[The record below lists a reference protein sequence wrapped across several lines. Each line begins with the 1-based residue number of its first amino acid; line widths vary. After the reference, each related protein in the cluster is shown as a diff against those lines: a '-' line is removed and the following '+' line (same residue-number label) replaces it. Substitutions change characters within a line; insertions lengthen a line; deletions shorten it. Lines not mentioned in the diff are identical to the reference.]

1 MLAIQRLYTFI
12 CNIQQLHEFDALL
25 IKGHQSKRSVCKAL
39 FAKLKMPT
47 TLTEESLTN
56 PSDVEVMPAVAT
68 HDWLLRNRLTRV
80 EETWAAVLED
90 ECGPALVALLTRL
103 RELCAP
109 DGQAKAADASP
120 VLKLIEELE
129 LSDAIKMARAF
140 ALYFQL
146 INIVEQHY
154 EQRGQQQQ
162 YRAAYEDAAIASA
175 EQTAA
180 KKTGHSVGQSN
191 GHTETSGHSAN
202 SHSPNSHSA
211 NNHTANE
218 LSSSDPEAGR
228 DVGTF
233 YWLFPTLKRLNVPP
247 KMIQRLLDQ
256 LDVRLVFTAH
266 PTEIVRHTIRD
277 KQRRISAIL
286 RQLDREEESARSL
299 GLVSS
304 WEINALQAQLVEEIR
319 LWWRTDELHQFK
331 PSVLDEVDFTLHY
344 FDVVLFDTIPQLHQ
358 RICRALEGTFPT
370 LNPPRHNFCRFG
382 SWVGSD
388 RDGNPSVTPQVTW
401 KTANFQRNMVVGKY
415 ITSVKNLTHLLS
427 LSLHWSEVLPELLES
442 LEQDQTQMPELYDEL
457 AIRYRQ
463 EPYRLKLA
471 YIEKRLENTLERSNK
486 LYNGEYLQEQ
496 EANLDIG
503 VADGLIYRTGD
514 DFLSELKLI
523 QTNLKETNLVC
534 QDLEELICRVE
545 IYGFNLAQLDIRQ
558 ESTNHSDAI
567 SEVAQYLGVLDKS
580 YNDLTEEERTSWL
593 IGELRT
599 RRPLIPGELPFSE
612 KTSEII
618 QTFRMLRR
626 LHQEFGPDICQSYI
640 ISMSHTASD
649 LLEVALLA
657 KEAGLYD
664 PATGISAI
672 KVVPL
677 FETVED
683 LRRAPDVMQ
692 QLWELPLYRAMLQG
706 GYEAIEAAKTKP
718 EEAETSLQEVMLGYS
733 DSNKDSGFLSSN
745 WEIHKAQRALQGIA
759 DNYNIA
765 LRIFHGRGG
774 SVGRGGGPAYE
785 AILAQPGRS
794 VDGRIKIT
802 EQGEVLASKYNLPDL
817 ALYNLETVTTAV
829 IQGSVL
835 NNSFDAIEP
844 WNEIM
849 ERLSVRSRQHYRAL
863 IYEQP
868 DLVDFFHQVT
878 PVQEIS
884 QLQISSRPARRK
896 GKRNL
901 EGLRAIPWVFS
912 WTQTRFLLPSWYG
925 VGTAL
930 NEFIDEN
937 VEEHLE
943 MLRYFYSKWPFFKM
957 VISKVEMTLSKVD
970 LQIAQHFVSQLS
982 SDEKREDFQV
992 MFDQIAAEFY
1002 LTREVVLSITNHS
1015 KLLDGDPALQRSV
1028 QLRNGSIVPLSFL
1041 QVALLKRLREYGNDA
1056 VTGRVR
1062 SRYSKGELLRGA
1074 LLTING
1080 VAAGMRNTG

>member
-1 MLAIQRLYTFI
+1 
-12 CNIQQLHEFDALL
+12 
-25 IKGHQSKRSVCKAL
+25 
-39 FAKLKMPT
+39 MPT
-47 TLTEESLTN
+47 TLTDIIES
-56 PSDVEVMPAVAT
+56 SDVEVIPRVAT
-68 HDWLLRNRLTRV
+68 HDWLLRNRLKRV
-80 EETWAAVLED
+80 EETWAAVIKD
-90 ECGPALVALLTRL
+90 ECGPDLVALLTRL
-103 RELCAP
+103 RKLCAP
-109 DGQAKAADASP
+109 DGQANAADASP
-120 VLKLIEELE
+120 VLQLIEELE

-162 YRAAYEDAAIASA
+162 YRAAYEDAAIAANAQPEDHNGLTDTRHTASEHTNKSA
-175 EQTAA
+175 
-180 KKTGHSVGQSN
+180 SN
-191 GHTETSGHSAN
+191 GHVELDNAHTAFASGDSTPTEL
-202 SHSPNSHSA
+202 PNS
-211 NNHTANE
+211 
-218 LSSSDPEAGR
+218 G

-247 KMIQRLLDQ
+247 QMIQRLLDQ

-277 KQRRISAIL
+277 KQRRISAVL
-286 RQLDREEESARSL
+286 RQLDREEESARGI
-299 GLVSS
+299 GLASS
-304 WEINALQAQLVEEIR
+304 WEIEALQAQLVEEIR

-344 FDVVLFDTIPQLHQ
+344 FDVVLFDTIPQLYQ
-358 RICRALEGTFPT
+358 RICRALQGTFPT
-370 LNPPRHNFCRFG
+370 LTPPKQSFCRFG

-401 KTANFQRNMVVGKY
+401 KTANFQRNMVIGKY
-415 ITSVKNLTHLLS
+415 VASIKKLTHLLS

-471 YIEKRLENTLERSNK
+471 YIEKRLENTLTRSEK

-496 EANLDIG
+496 ETNLDT
-503 VADGLIYRTGD
+503 GLAKGRIYASGD
-514 DFLSELKLI
+514 DFLSELELI
-523 QTNLKETNLVC
+523 QTNLKETGLVC
-534 QDLEELICRVE
+534 QDLEELICQVR

-567 SEVAQYLGVLDKS
+567 NEVTEYLGVLNEP
-580 YNDLTEEERTSWL
+580 YNDLSEENKNKWL
-593 IGELRT
+593 ISELCT

-612 KTSEII
+612 KTVEII
-618 QTFRMLRR
+618 QTFRMVRR
-626 LHQEFGPDICQSYI
+626 LHQEFGPGICQSYI

-664 PATGISAI
+664 PATGVGALKI
-672 KVVPL
+672 VPL
-677 FETVED
+677 FETVND
-683 LRRAPDVMQ
+683 LRLAPDVMR

-706 GYEAIEAAKTKP
+706 GYEAIEAAKAQP
-718 EEAETSLQEVMLGYS
+718 EKAETALQEVMLGYS

-745 WEIHKAQRALQGIA
+745 WEIHKAQQALQGLA
-759 DNYNIA
+759 DNYNVA

-835 NNSFDAIEP
+835 GSSFDSIEP

-849 ERLSVRSRQHYRAL
+849 ERLSVRSREHYRAL
-863 IYEQP
+863 IYENP
-868 DLVDFFHQVT
+868 DLVEFFHQVT

-901 EGLRAIPWVFS
+901 DGLRAIPWVFS

-930 NEFIDEN
+930 KEFIDEN
-937 VEEHLE
+937 PEEHLE

-957 VISKVEMTLSKVD
+957 VISKVEMTLAKVD
-970 LQIAQHFVSQLS
+970 LQIAQHYVSQLS
-982 SDEKREDFQV
+982 SDDKIEDFQA
-992 MFDQIAAEFY
+992 MFDQIASEFY
-1002 LTREVVLSITNHS
+1002 QTRGVVLDITEHT
-1015 KLLDGDPALQRSV
+1015 KLLDGDLSLQRSV

>member
-1 MLAIQRLYTFI
+1 MSST
-12 CNIQQLHEFDALL
+12 LHS
-25 IKGHQSKRSVCKAL
+25 KGE
-39 FAKLKMPT
+39 MTT
-47 TLTEESLTN
+47 TLTEI
-56 PSDVEVMPAVAT
+56 SDVSDVDVMPAVAT
-68 HDWLLRNRLTRV
+68 HEWLLRHRLKRV
-80 EETWAAVLED
+80 EETWATVLED
-90 ECGPALVALLTRL
+90 ECGPTLVALLTRL
-103 RELCAP
+103 SKLCAP
-109 DGQAKAADASP
+109 DGQANAADASP
-120 VLKLIEELE
+120 VLQLIEELE
-129 LSDAIKMARAF
+129 LSDAIKIARAF

-162 YRAAYEDAAIASA
+162 YRAAYEDAAVASA
-175 EQTAA
+175 GDTHSRTASGPQNQTAA
-180 KKTGHSVGQSN
+180 DSSQNQN
-191 GHTETSGHSAN
+191 GRTSSAVN
-202 SHSPNSHSA
+202 S
-211 NNHTANE
+211 
-218 LSSSDPEAGR
+218 EAGR

-247 KMIQRLLDQ
+247 QMIQRLLNQ

-286 RQLDREEESARSL
+286 RQLDREEDSARAL

-304 WEINALQAQLVEEIR
+304 WEIKALQAQLVEEIR

-344 FDVVLFDTIPQLHQ
+344 FDVVLFDTIPQLYQ
-358 RICRALEGTFPT
+358 RICRALQGTFPT
-370 LNPPRHNFCRFG
+370 LQPPRHNFCRFG

-415 ITSVKNLTHLLS
+415 IKSIGKLTHLLS

-442 LEQDQTQMPELYDEL
+442 LEQDQTQMPDIYDEL

-471 YIEKRLENTLERSNK
+471 YIERRLENTLARSQK

-496 EANLDIG
+496 ETNLDSD
-503 VADGLIYRTGD
+503 VASGRIYRSGD
-514 DFLSELKLI
+514 DFLSELQLI
-523 QTNLKETNLVC
+523 QTNLKETGLVC
-534 QDLEELICRVE
+534 QDLEELICQVE

-558 ESTNHSDAI
+558 ESTRHSDTI
-567 SEVAQYLGVLDKS
+567 GEVVEYLGILDKP
-580 YNDLTEEERTSWL
+580 YNELSEEAKNAWL
-593 IGELRT
+593 IKELST

-612 KTSEII
+612 KATETIL
-618 QTFRMLRR
+618 TFRMVRR

-664 PATGISAI
+664 PAAGISALKI
-672 KVVPL
+672 VPL

-683 LRRAPDVMQ
+683 LRRAPDVMR
-692 QLWELPLYRAMLQG
+692 QLWELPLYRSMLQG
-706 GYEAIEAAKTKP
+706 GYAAMETAKVHP
-718 EEAETSLQEVMLGYS
+718 EQAETSLQEVMLGYS

-745 WEIHKAQRALQGIA
+745 WEIHKAQRALQAIA
-759 DNYNIA
+759 DNYSVA

-817 ALYNLETVTTAV
+817 ALYNLETVVTAV

-835 NNSFDAIEP
+835 GSSFDGIEP

-868 DLVDFFHQVT
+868 DLVEFFHQVT
-878 PVQEIS
+878 PLQEIS

-901 EGLRAIPWVFS
+901 DGLRAIPWVFS

-930 NEFIDEN
+930 GEFIDEN
-937 VEEHLE
+937 KEEHLE
-943 MLRYFYSKWPFFKM
+943 MLRYFYAKWPFFKM
-957 VISKVEMTLSKVD
+957 VISKVEMTLAKVD
-970 LQIAQHFVSQLS
+970 LQIAQHYVTQLS
-982 SDEKREDFQV
+982 SDEKRDDFQA

-1002 LTREVVLSITNHS
+1002 LTRKAVLAVTNHT